1 MAYEPRYAISNKY
14 KVILGA
20 QFHILALK
28 ALVKNHQTN
37 IFESEDSSHASDT
50 DRDEEALA
58 TYYDDTKCDPY
69 RSDLVFLFRFSSEF
83 S

>member
-28 ALVKNHQTN
+28 ALVKTHQTN
-37 IFESEDSSHASDT
+37 IFE
-50 DRDEEALA
+50 
-58 TYYDDTKCDPY
+58 TKIIVMGGSNGCA
-69 RSDLVFLFRFSSEF
+69 
-83 S
+83 